1 MCRYRPKLAELL
13 NWRNVGFFMGRR
25 FAGSR
30 RVGIDKDEVE
40 EGGGPERG
48 EFEGAVSSFS
58 SARFP
63 RQSSVQTAREWTADF
78 CALARNSKAR

>member
-1 MCRYRPKLAELL
+1 MSLPTEIGRTFKLAKCRL
-13 NWRNVGFFMGRR
+13 FH
-25 FAGSR
+25 GSEICWVAQ
-30 RVGIDKDEVE
+30 VGIDKDEVE